1 MSENQNVDAAR
12 QYHSGTKHSYLS
24 IRMHPHVLDW
34 ENKPLLFK
42 IYPTLEVTRLPR
54 DFQETG
60 RSALDAIADVL
71 PAPEKQVIPDLE
83 TLAQVLFFSAG
94 VTRSQKHD
102 AGETFFRAAACTGAL
117 YEIELYVVCRDLQAK
132 GQKTDA
138 PPALPAGVY
147 HFGAAEF
154 GLRQLRA
161 GDFRHVIVEAT
172 GTDPSVASAPVV
184 IVCTGTYWR
193 NAWKYHSR
201 TYRHFG
207 WDNGTILANLLA
219 ISSALDLPAWI
230 LTGFV
235 DSDVN
240 ALLGL
245 DVKREV
251 AFSMV
256 SLGHENNDAPS
267 PPALATLDLP
277 TVAYSAAEVDYPAMR
292 RMHAASSLE
301 TPQEVSAWRAKT
313 WAHPNAAAKG
323 ALTTLTPLDDAKR
336 SKDTIEQVIS
346 RRGST
351 RQFSR
356 DAITVQQLSTLLD
369 RSTRGIPA
377 DFLNPRGTHLNDLY
391 LIVNN
396 VIGLAPGGYFY
407 RWQEKELEMLKPG
420 EFRDKAGYLGLEQQ
434 LPADAAVDVFFL
446 ADLKNILETY
456 GNRGYR
462 AVQLE
467 AGILGGKMYLAAY
480 AQKFG
485 CTGLTFYDDDVV
497 SFFSPHARGKSAIFL
512 IALGRSAVRT

>member
-54 DFQETG
+54 DFEDTG
-60 RSALDAIADVL
+60 RPALDAITDMV
-71 PAPEKQVIPDLE
+71 PVSEKEVVPDLE
-83 TLAQVLFFSAG
+83 TLAQILFFSAG
-94 VTRSQKHD
+94 VTRSKKHEG
-102 AGETFFRAAACTGAL
+102 GETFFRAAACTGAL
-117 YEIELYVVCRDLQAK
+117 YEIELYIVCSDLFAK
-132 GQKTDA
+132 GQKRDA
-138 PPALPAGVY
+138 SPALSAGVY

-154 GLRQLRA
+154 GVRQLRA
-161 GDFRHVIVEAT
+161 GDFRQALAKAT
-172 GTDPSVASAPVV
+172 GSEPLVASAP
-184 IVCTGTYWR
+184 ILIICTGTYWR

-219 ISSALDLPAWI
+219 ISSALNIPARI
-230 LTGFV
+230 LSGFI
-235 DSDVN
+235 DSEVN

-245 DVKREV
+245 DTKREV
-251 AFSMV
+251 AFSIV
-256 SLGHENNDAPS
+256 SLGHVKSA
-267 PPALATLDLP
+267 PPATPVVEPLALP
-277 TVAYSAAEVDYPAMR
+277 TVAYSATEVDYPAMR
-292 RMHAASSLE
+292 RIHAASSLE
-301 TPQEVSAWRAKT
+301 TTEEVSAWRTKSET
-313 WAHPNAAAKG
+313 QESPAAKG
-323 ALTTLTPLDDAKR
+323 TLTGLTALDDAKR
-336 SKDTIEQVIS
+336 SKDTVEQVIS

-351 RQFSR
+351 RQFAR
-356 DAITVQQLSTLLD
+356 DPITVQQLSTILD

-377 DFLNPRGTHLNDLY
+377 DFLNPHGAHLNDLY

-396 VIGLAPGGYFY
+396 VIGLPPGAYFY
-407 RWQEKELEMLKPG
+407 RWREKRLELLKPG

-434 LPADAAVDVFFL
+434 LSADAAVDVFFL
-446 ADLKNILETY
+446 ADLKKILESY

-467 AGILGGKMYLAAY
+467 AGILGGKMYIAAY
-480 AQKFG
+480 AQKLG

-512 IALGRSAVRT
+512 IALGRSAVRK